1 MMDMNRR
8 EALISLVQISALGA
22 ISSASAGVIRSD
34 THFPVGTQAD
44 ALPSPPTSGALV
56 YFTAAE
62 AHEVAAIFDR
72 LIPED
77 ELGMSA
83 SQAGC
88 VVFLDRQLAGPY
100 GQAASTYR
108 LGPFKQGTPEQGPQ
122 FRLTPAQ
129 RYREGLARLGDY
141 SRSQHGKLF
150 SALEPERQDDLLR
163 AMEAGQD
170 RLPSAL
176 DADFFALL
184 LQNVREGYLADPMYG
199 GNRNMVGW
207 RLIGFPGARYDYR
220 PYLHKKGQPLHLEP
234 VSLLDRTV

>member
-1 MMDMNRR
+1 M
-8 EALISLVQISALGA
+8 
-22 ISSASAGVIRSD
+22 
-34 THFPVGTQAD
+34 
-44 ALPSPPTSGALV
+44 
-56 YFTAAE
+56 
-62 AHEVAAIFDR
+62 AAIFDR

>member
-1 MMDMNRR
+1 MNRR
-8 EALISLVQISALGA
+8 EALISLVQLSALGA
-22 ISSASAGVIRSD
+22 VGKVSAGVLASD
-34 THFPVGTQAD
+34 RPQAIGTHAD
-44 ALPSPPTSGALV
+44 ALPQPAKPGALT
-56 YFTAAE
+56 YLTTEE
-62 AHEVAAIFDR
+62 AREVAAIFDR

-108 LGPFKQGTPEQGPQ
+108 LGPYVQGTPEQGPQ

-129 RYREGLARLGDY
+129 RYREGLARLGQY
-141 SRSQHGKLF
+141 CQRQHARPF
-150 SALEPERQDDLLR
+150 SGLSGEQQDALLQ
-163 AMEAGQD
+163 AMEAGTA
-170 RLPSAL
+170 PL

-199 GNRNMVGW
+199 GNRDMVGW

-220 PYLHKKGQPLHLEP
+220 PYLHRKGLPLDLEP
-234 VSLLDRTV
+234 VSLLDRAG